1 MTNSYQFKE
10 HFKNMKHRNNSKQ
23 LSFVFS
29 WPTAGLTCV
38 PYFMIYVLTYDAM
51 LVTMRLFAT
60 KYFNIVV
67 FFFCTDTSISKI
79 HKLSHNVCITLTN
92 LKCLFEWNQIRINE
106 QSYLFSDFY
115 FQNKRPTAVLNLSD
129 RYVPTLLKSL
139 RTQKVV
145 HICCGEDHTAA
156 LTKVQYLKICLC
168 FDFFNVFRRRCYLNR
183 KQ

>member
-1 MTNSYQFKE
+1 MANGRSNVRSLFHDLCIDIWCYASDNEIICYK
-10 HFKNMKHRNNSKQ
+10 
-23 LSFVFS
+23 VFQYS
-29 WPTAGLTCV
+29 SL
-38 PYFMIYVLTYDAM
+38 
-51 LVTMRLFAT
+51 
-60 KYFNIVV
+60 